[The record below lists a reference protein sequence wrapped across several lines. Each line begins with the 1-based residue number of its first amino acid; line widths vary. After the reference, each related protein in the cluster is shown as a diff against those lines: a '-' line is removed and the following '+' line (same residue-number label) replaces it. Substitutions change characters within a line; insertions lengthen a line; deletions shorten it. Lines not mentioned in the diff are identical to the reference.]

1 MFMTE
6 DKNQLNNS
14 DNNKIDQIEEVITTK
29 AEEIKEESIKG
40 YKNMQESFKSNTK
53 KIDYNL
59 KPVIEELDQIKEEFH
74 KKIKAPIGVKIL
86 SAIFTGLVTGILIWI
101 ILGIISQTANMS
113 PITWIVG
120 IILIEILDSL
130 SGFTG
135 HVQNIFSKLLQEK
148 REKNQ
153 ITLIEELKSGRSRQA
168 TGRAVLI
175 PTTLYINN
183 LNSCLIQN
191 F

>member
-1 MFMTE
+1 MFMTD

-40 YKNMQESFKSNTK
+40 FKNMQESFKSNTK

-74 KKIKAPIGVKIL
+74 KQIKAPIGVKIL

-101 ILGIISQTANMS
+101 ILGIISQTANLS

-148 REKNQ
+148 KE
-153 ITLIEELKSGRSRQA
+153 
-168 TGRAVLI
+168 
-175 PTTLYINN
+175 
-183 LNSCLIQN
+183 
-191 F
+191 